1 LKSLTLAAKVDS
13 RPNADAF
20 SQFALAE
27 KNIMLPNR
35 RIWQK
40 RMSMEQSV
48 NKYALLIKG
57 GKSQ

>member
-1 LKSLTLAAKVDS
+1 
-13 RPNADAF
+13 
-20 SQFALAE
+20 
-27 KNIMLPNR
+27 MLPNR